1 MNHTDRPLEQTAILG
16 AGTMGHGIAQL
27 MALAGH
33 QVCLYDPIYDTL
45 AEAPAHIEASL
56 ESFMEAGLVEP
67 DAAEACL
74 ERIELSAELDAA
86 CLDAELVI
94 EAAPE
99 KLDLKL
105 EIFSR
110 VEALVS
116 QSTLICSNTSAI
128 AITELAKGLSN
139 STRFL
144 GTHFWNPA
152 QVIPC
157 VELVPGP
164 DTDPKHMDRVAWIMS
179 HAGKEPVRLE
189 KDVPGFLGN
198 RLQHALQREAMSL
211 IDQGV
216 ATPEEVD
223 RVVRYGFGL
232 RLALMGPIERSDL
245 GGLDTTLAVQTYLL
259 PKLNNGTEPSP
270 KLKALVEEGRVGAKA
285 GRGYYEWP
293 LERLTER
300 SAQRDRL
307 LLELLK
313 LTKGTG

>member
-1 MNHTDRPLEQTAILG
+1 MNHTDKPLEQTTVLG

-45 AEAPAHIEASL
+45 AAAPAHIEASL
-56 ESFMEAGLVEP
+56 ESFVEAELVEP
-67 DAAEACL
+67 EAAEACL

-105 EIFSR
+105 QLFGQ

-128 AITELAKGLSN
+128 AITELAKGLKN

-164 DTDPKHMDRVAWIMS
+164 DTDPKHLDRVAWIMS

-270 KLKALVEEGRVGAKA
+270 KLKALVEEGRVGAKV

-293 LERLTER
+293 PERLAER